1 MSKGPDDGLRI
12 GAAAGY
18 GPRVPY
24 LTPGAR
30 VDLGPAGSLIQARGW
45 PRTARISG
53 RPAAQRDW
61 RLHAAAAVTAAAV
74 ALLALGVGMLS
85 AAVATGQ
92 LVGWLLGLLVVPAGG
107 LGGIAAVGAVQAR
120 YRQGPVEAQLSTQ
133 IRREQHSARE
143 LDLLRPLGWT
153 VLHDRL
159 APGTEHRL
167 AHVLAG
173 PGGLVVATVLPVADP
188 LRRYG
193 QQLYT
198 GQVPLQE
205 WFTTRWWEA
214 WTLQAAV
221 TARLAHWPWRGLAYP
236 IALLPDDAV
245 PPAGQVPPGMLR
257 YPRAQDGV
265 RIRGSGTVRS
275 FVQALPASLGR
286 LAAPSSA
293 PRSRRPAHPP
303 QCRDSVLDGG

>member
-1 MSKGPDDGLRI
+1 
-12 GAAAGY
+12 
-18 GPRVPY
+18 
-24 LTPGAR
+24 
-30 VDLGPAGSLIQARGW
+30 
-45 PRTARISG
+45 
-53 RPAAQRDW
+53 
-61 RLHAAAAVTAAAV
+61 
-74 ALLALGVGMLS
+74 
-85 AAVATGQ
+85 
-92 LVGWLLGLLVVPAGG
+92 VV
-107 LGGIAAVGAVQAR
+107 AVQAR
-120 YRQGPVEAQLSTQ
+120 YRQGPVEAELSTQ

-173 PGGLVVATVLPVADP
+173 PGGLVVATVLPVAEP

-214 WTLQAAV
+214 QTLQAAV
-221 TARLAHWPWRGLAYP
+221 TARLAHWPWQGLAYP
-236 IALLPDDAV
+236 LALMPDDAV
-245 PPAGQVPPGMLR
+245 PPAGQVAPGMLR
-257 YPRAQDGV
+257 YPRAQDGCGFGAAA
-265 RIRGSGTVRS
+265 RSGPLSRRCRRRWAGSR
-275 FVQALPASLGR
+275 P
-286 LAAPSSA
+286 PSSA

-303 QCRDSVLDGG
+303 ECRTACLTAADPFTPGGRHRHNQLRATTDSIRTALPSAPEGHRPPALPAGVAGRSRRSGRTRWPGTAPAIPRRSARPVCRHPAQRSRPAALDHGHQFVR

>member
-1 MSKGPDDGLRI
+1 MSNGPDDGLRV

-30 VDLGPAGSLIQARGW
+30 VDLGPAGSLVQARGW
-45 PRTARISG
+45 LRTARISR

-61 RLHAAAAVTAAAV
+61 RLWTAAALTAAAV
-74 ALLALGVGMLS
+74 ALLAVGVGTLL
-85 AAVATGQ
+85 AAIASGR
-92 LVGWLLGLLVVPAGG
+92 LVGWVLGLLVVLAGG
-107 LGGIAAVGAVQAR
+107 LCGIGAVVGVQAR
-120 YRQGPVEAQLSTQ
+120 YRRGPVEAELTVQ
-133 IRREQHSARE
+133 IRREQRSARE
-143 LDLLRPLGWT
+143 LDLLRLLGWT

-159 APGTEHRL
+159 APGTEHRM

-173 PGGLVVATVLPVADP
+173 PGGLVVATVLPVAGP

-205 WFTTRWWEA
+205 WFATRWWEVGA
-214 WTLQAAV
+214 LQAAV
-221 TARLAHWPWRGLAYP
+221 TARLAHWPWQGLAYP
-236 IALLPDDAV
+236 IALMPVDAV
-245 PPAGQVPPGMLR
+245 QRAGKVAPGMLR
-257 YPRAQDGV
+257 YPGAQDGV
-265 RIRGSGTVRS
+265 RIRGSGTVRA

-286 LAAPSSA
+286 LAAAELGAAVQAACP
-293 PRSRRPAHPP
+293 PAGAQEIWPN
-303 QCRDSVLDGG
+303 S

>member
-18 GPRVPY
+18 APRVPY

-45 PRTARISG
+45 LRTARISH

-74 ALLALGVGMLS
+74 ALLVLGVGLLS
-85 AAVATGQ
+85 AAIATGH

-143 LDLLRPLGWT
+143 LGPAASVGLDGAARPAGAG
-153 VLHDRL
+153 HL
-159 APGTEHRL
+159 APAGACAGRPGRAGGRHR
-167 AHVLAG
+167 VAG
-173 PGGLVVATVLPVADP
+173 G
-188 LRRYG
+188 
-193 QQLYT
+193 
-198 GQVPLQE
+198 
-205 WFTTRWWEA
+205 
-214 WTLQAAV
+214 
-221 TARLAHWPWRGLAYP
+221 
-236 IALLPDDAV
+236 
-245 PPAGQVPPGMLR
+245 
-257 YPRAQDGV
+257 
-265 RIRGSGTVRS
+265 
-275 FVQALPASLGR
+275 
-286 LAAPSSA
+286 
-293 PRSRRPAHPP
+293 
-303 QCRDSVLDGG
+303 

>member
-1 MSKGPDDGLRI
+1 MSKGPDDGLRV

-24 LTPGAR
+24 LTPGGR

-45 PRTARISG
+45 LRTARISH

-61 RLHAAAAVTAAAV
+61 RLWAAAALTAAAV
-74 ALLALGVGMLS
+74 ALLALGVGLLS
-85 AAVATGQ
+85 AAIASGQ
-92 LVGWLLGLLVVPAGG
+92 LVGWVLGLLVVLAGG
-107 LGGIAAVGAVQAR
+107 LGGIGAVGAVQAR
-120 YRQGPVEAQLSTQ
+120 YRRGPVEAELGTQ
-133 IRREQHSARE
+133 IRREQRSARE

-159 APGTEHRL
+159 LPGTEHRM

-173 PGGLVVATVLPVADP
+173 PGGLVVATVLPVTEP

-198 GQVPLQE
+198 GEVPLQE
-205 WFTTRWWEA
+205 WFSTRWWEVG
-214 WTLQAAV
+214 TLQAAV
-221 TARLAHWPWRGLAYP
+221 TARLAHWPWQGLAYP
-236 IALLPDDAV
+236 IALMPADAV
-245 PPAGQVPPGMLR
+245 QPAGKVAPGMLR
-257 YPRAQDGV
+257 YPDAQDGV
-265 RIRGSGTVRS
+265 RIRGSGTIRA

-286 LAAPSSA
+286 LAAAELGAAVQAACP
-293 PRSRRPAHPP
+293 PAGARETWPN
-303 QCRDSVLDGG
+303 S

>member
-1 MSKGPDDGLRI
+1 
-12 GAAAGY
+12 
-18 GPRVPY
+18 
-24 LTPGAR
+24 
-30 VDLGPAGSLIQARGW
+30 
-45 PRTARISG
+45 
-53 RPAAQRDW
+53 
-61 RLHAAAAVTAAAV
+61 
-74 ALLALGVGMLS
+74 
-85 AAVATGQ
+85 
-92 LVGWLLGLLVVPAGG
+92 VV
-107 LGGIAAVGAVQAR
+107 AVQAR
-120 YRQGPVEAQLSTQ
+120 YRQGPVEAELSTQ

-159 APGTEHRL
+159 APGTEHRM

-173 PGGLVVATVLPVADP
+173 PGGLVVATVLPVVEP

-214 WTLQAAV
+214 QTLQAAV
-221 TARLAHWPWRGLAYP
+221 TARLAHWPWQGLAYP
-236 IALLPDDAV
+236 LALMPDDAV
-245 PPAGQVPPGMLR
+245 PPAGQVAPGMLR

-265 RIRGSGTVRS
+265 RIRGSGTVRA

-286 LAAPSSA
+286 LAAAELGAAVQGACP
-293 PRSRRPAHPP
+293 PAGV
-303 QCRDSVLDGG
+303 QDSVLNGG

>member
-1 MSKGPDDGLRI
+1 MSKGSDDGLRI
-12 GAAAGY
+12 GVAAGY

-45 PRTARISG
+45 LRTARISG

-61 RLHAAAAVTAAAV
+61 RLHAAAALTAAAV
-74 ALLALGVGMLS
+74 ALLALGVGLLS
-85 AAVATGQ
+85 VAIAAGQ
-92 LVGWLLGLLVVPAGG
+92 LVGWLLGLLALLAGG

-120 YRQGPVEAQLSTQ
+120 YRQGPVEAELSTQ

-143 LDLLRPLGWT
+143 LDLLGPLGWA

-159 APGTEHRL
+159 APGTEHRM

-193 QQLYT
+193 RQLYT

-205 WFTTRWWEA
+205 WFTTRCWEA

-221 TARLAHWPWRGLAYP
+221 TARLAHWPWPG
-236 IALLPDDAV
+236 LPDRAECPTTPCTHLASRHPVAV
-245 PPAGQVPPGMLR
+245 AVS
-257 YPRAQDGV
+257 RAA
-265 RIRGSGTVRS
+265 RS
-275 FVQALPASLGR
+275 AR
-286 LAAPSSA
+286 
-293 PRSRRPAHPP
+293 
-303 QCRDSVLDGG
+303 C

>member
-1 MSKGPDDGLRI
+1 L
-12 GAAAGY
+12 
-18 GPRVPY
+18 
-24 LTPGAR
+24 
-30 VDLGPAGSLIQARGW
+30 LIV
-45 PRTARISG
+45 
-53 RPAAQRDW
+53 
-61 RLHAAAAVTAAAV
+61 L
-74 ALLALGVGMLS
+74 
-85 AAVATGQ
+85 
-92 LVGWLLGLLVVPAGG
+92 AGG

-120 YRQGPVEAQLSTQ
+120 YRQGPVEAELSTQ

-159 APGTEHRL
+159 APGTEHRM

-173 PGGLVVATVLPVADP
+173 PGGLVVATVLPVAEP

-205 WFTTRWWEA
+205 WFTTRWWEVQ
-214 WTLQAAV
+214 TLQAAV
-221 TARLAHWPWRGLAYP
+221 TARLAHWPWDGLAYP
-236 IALLPDDAV
+236 IALMPDDAV
-245 PPAGQVPPGMLR
+245 QPVGQVPPGMLG

-265 RIRGSGTVRS
+265 RIRGSGTVRA

-286 LAAPSSA
+286 LAAAELGAAVQAACPPAGAQETACWTAADPFTPPAGGTGQPTAGHDRLDQNSTAQCARGSPASSA
-293 PRSRRPAHPP
+293 ACRR
-303 QCRDSVLDGG
+303 CGS

>member
-1 MSKGPDDGLRI
+1 MGKGPDDGLRL

-45 PRTARISG
+45 LRTARISH

-61 RLHAAAAVTAAAV
+61 RLHAAAALTAAAV
-74 ALLALGVGMLS
+74 ALLALGVGVLS
-85 AAVATGQ
+85 AAVATGH
-92 LVGWLLGLLVVPAGG
+92 LVGWLLGLLLVLAGG
-107 LGGIAAVGAVQAR
+107 WGAIAAVVAVQAR
-120 YRQGPVEAQLSTQ
+120 YRQGPVATELSTQ
-133 IRREQHSARE
+133 IRREQHSAWE
-143 LDLLRPLGWT
+143 LDLLRPLGWA

-159 APGTEHRL
+159 APGTEHRM

-173 PGGLVVATVLPVADP
+173 PGGLVVAAVLPVAEP

-198 GQVPLQE
+198 GQVPLQQ

-221 TARLAHWPWRGLAYP
+221 IARLAH
-236 IALLPDDAV
+236 
-245 PPAGQVPPGMLR
+245 
-257 YPRAQDGV
+257 
-265 RIRGSGTVRS
+265 
-275 FVQALPASLGR
+275 
-286 LAAPSSA
+286 
-293 PRSRRPAHPP
+293 
-303 QCRDSVLDGG
+303 

>member
-1 MSKGPDDGLRI
+1 MNKGPDDGLRI

-45 PRTARISG
+45 LRTARISR

-61 RLHAAAAVTAAAV
+61 RLHAAAALTAAAV
-74 ALLALGVGMLS
+74 VLLALGVGMLL
-85 AAVATGQ
+85 AAIASGH
-92 LVGWLLGLLVVPAGG
+92 LVGWLLGLLIVLAGG
-107 LGGIAAVGAVQAR
+107 LGAIAAAVVVQAR
-120 YRQGPVEAQLSTQ
+120 YRRGPVEAELSTQ

-173 PGGLVVATVLPVADP
+173 PGGLVVATVLPVAEP

-193 QQLYT
+193 RQLT
-198 GQVPLQE
+198 PG
-205 WFTTRWWEA
+205 RS
-214 WTLQAAV
+214 
-221 TARLAHWPWRGLAYP
+221 RCRSGS
-236 IALLPDDAV
+236 
-245 PPAGQVPPGMLR
+245 PPGAGR
-257 YPRAQDGV
+257 PGRCRPR
-265 RIRGSGTVRS
+265 
-275 FVQALPASLGR
+275 
-286 LAAPSSA
+286 
-293 PRSRRPAHPP
+293 
-303 QCRDSVLDGG
+303 